1 MLKQKQT
8 EADHFRPKSCSDIK
22 LISTQVVVEI
32 EVGVELGKNYKTYY
46 RSTRA

>member
-1 MLKQKQT
+1 MGRVGWL
-8 EADHFRPKSCSDIK
+8 ENSDIK

-46 RSTRA
+46 KSTRA